1 MRNFNV
7 KVNGKSYSVEVEEVG
22 GSAVVSAP
30 VAVSAA
36 PVAAAVV
43 AAAPVAAPVSIGAG
57 EKLVAPM
64 PGMVVEYKVADGAS
78 VKKGDIVLVLEAMK
92 MENDIS
98 APCDGVFKAAS
109 SKGTTVNTGDVLAV
123 IS

>member
-22 GSAVVSAP
+22 GVVSTAPVTQVSAP
-30 VAVSAA
+30 VAEA
-36 PVAAAVV
+36 PVSV
-43 AAAPVAAPVSIGAG
+43 AKAAPVSLGAG

-64 PGMVVEYKVADGAS
+64 PGMVVEYKVADGAT

-98 APCDGVFKAAS
+98 APCDGVFKSAS